1 MFHELK
7 TEEIKMD
14 NILNELV
21 SAMYDYEPMIV
32 SESVNE
38 VIKRSLIETAFN
50 IVVKNT
56 SENTKLTAN
65 GLSYLREALTGFEK
79 AEKISIEEYI
89 DGGDLLNRKEYE
101 YSTFMSKYNIK
112 GWIEV
117 TLGLISDIS
126 NKNIWF
132 EDTLGNGFC
141 CRVGNRHFRITYNA

>member
-1 MFHELK
+1 
-7 TEEIKMD
+7 MD
-14 NILNELV
+14 NILNEMV
-21 SAMYDYEPMIV
+21 SAMYDYEPVIV

-56 SENTKLTAN
+56 SENTKLTVN

>member
-1 MFHELK
+1 
-7 TEEIKMD
+7 MD
-14 NILNELV
+14 NNILNEMV
-21 SAMYDYEPMIV
+21 AAMYDYEPVIV

-56 SENTKLTAN
+56 SENTKLTVN

-89 DGGDLLNRKEYE
+89 DGGDLLNRKEYS
-101 YSTFMSKYNIK
+101 YSTFMSKYNIN
-112 GWIEV
+112 GWVKV
-117 TLGLISDIS
+117 TLNMISDFVE
-126 NKNIWF
+126 NGIWF
-132 EDTLGNGFC
+132 EDTLSNGFC

>member
-1 MFHELK
+1 
-7 TEEIKMD
+7 MD
-14 NILNELV
+14 NNILNEMV
-21 SAMYDYEPMIV
+21 AMYDYEPVII

-56 SENTKLTAN
+56 SENTKLTVN
-65 GLSYLREALTGFEK
+65 SLSYLREALTGFEK

-89 DGGDLLNRKEYE
+89 DGGDLLNRKEYS

-117 TLGLISDIS
+117 TLSFISDIS
-126 NKNIWF
+126 DKSIWF
-132 EDTLGNGFC
+132 EDTLSNGFC

>member
-1 MFHELK
+1 
-7 TEEIKMD
+7 MD

-21 SAMYDYEPMIV
+21 SAMYDYEPVIV

-56 SENTKLTAN
+56 SENTKLTVN

-89 DGGDLLNRKEYE
+89 DGGDLLNRKEYS

-112 GWIEV
+112 GWVDV

>member
-1 MFHELK
+1 
-7 TEEIKMD
+7 MD
-14 NILNELV
+14 NNILNEMV
-21 SAMYDYEPMIV
+21 AAMYDYEPVIV

-38 VIKRSLIETAFN
+38 VIKRSLIETTFN
-50 IVVKNT
+50 VVVKNT
-56 SENTKLTAN
+56 AENTKLTIN
-65 GLSYLREALTGFEK
+65 GLSYLREILTGFEK

-89 DGGDLLNRKEYE
+89 DGGDLLNRKEYK

>member
-1 MFHELK
+1 
-7 TEEIKMD
+7 MD
-14 NILNELV
+14 NNILNEMV
-21 SAMYDYEPMIV
+21 AAMYDYEPVIV

-56 SENTKLTAN
+56 LLHTKLTVN
-65 GLSYLREALTGFEK
+65 SLSYLREALTGFEK

-101 YSTFMSKYNIK
+101 YSVFMSKYNIK
-112 GWIEV
+112 GWVEV

-126 NKNIWF
+126 DKSIWF
-132 EDTLGNGFC
+132 EDTLSNGFC